1 MCKQFLGEAD
11 PRNVKELAKRQT
23 GFTIVELVVV
33 IIILGILAATALP
46 RFLSVEENAH
56 AASISSV
63 RGGLET
69 GAALWKA
76 YYVANG
82 KPLTADPDSALASAI
97 FFSADGYPA
106 RITDASSTS
115 TNKEV
120 LVADC
125 DIIFG
130 ILLGDAAV
138 PILDAVGEDKALQ
151 DNKDSDA
158 YDWYTTDGS
167 TAGAAGTGDCEFTY
181 AGRGATQNVTT
192 LTYETQYGSITEATV
207 SGGS

>member
-1 MCKQFLGEAD
+1 MFKQFMGEAE
-11 PRNVKELAKRQT
+11 RENVTESAKRQT

-56 AASISSV
+56 VASVSSV

-97 FFSADGYPA
+97 YFSADGYPA
-106 RITDASSTS
+106 RATDGGDTTA
-115 TNKEV
+115 NKLV
-120 LVADC
+120 VVADC
-125 DIIFG
+125 DLIFG

-138 PILDAVGEDKALQ
+138 PILDSVANAPNTT
-151 DNKDSDA
+151 DNLDSDA
-158 YDWYTTDGS
+158 YDWYTTSGS
-167 TAGAAGTGDCEFTY
+167 TAGAAGTGDCEYSY

-192 LTYETQYGSITEATV
+192 LTYETRYGSITEATV
-207 SGGS
+207 AGGS